1 MNDIYN
7 CYYDDLKEQCGSTAA
22 DFYTG
27 LFTVGAKRQL
37 AALNCTLISNLFC
50 VIVN

>member
-1 MNDIYN
+1 MNDVYN

-27 LFTVGAKRQL
+27 LFTVGAKWQL
-37 AALNCTLISNLFC
+37 AALNCTLISNLFYL
-50 VIVN
+50 IVT